1 MSSEHDHDSDHEPHG
16 VAGHGHGQPG
26 HGHGHH
32 EHAHGHHE
40 HAHTPK
46 TFGRAFA
53 IGIGVQTAF
62 VLAEVIAGLA
72 AHSLAVLSDAGH
84 NVSDVLALAL
94 AWGATH
100 LGRRKSTKG
109 RTYGLKSASI
119 LTAIVNSLTLIF
131 VNGAVAWEAIL
142 RLRDPEP
149 VAALTMIVVSLVGVM
164 VNGFS
169 AWLFAKDSA
178 GDVNVRA
185 VFVHLMSDAAVA
197 AGVATTG
204 IVIHYTGLFW
214 LDPVASLVVSAVV
227 VVTAW
232 SLVRRAVDL
241 AMQAVPDGID
251 EDVVR
256 EWLVALP
263 GVTEVHDLHIW
274 AMSTSENVLTAH
286 LEVQAMPAGALAC
299 DIDAKLRG
307 AFPVHHVTI
316 QIDPMGSNCA
326 LAGDEV
332 V

>member
-1 MSSEHDHDSDHEPHG
+1 MSSDHDHDSDHERRGGEKHEHG
-16 VAGHGHGQPG
+16 KWEHAAHG
-26 HGHGHH
+26 HGHGHG
-32 EHAHGHHE
+32 HAH
-40 HAHTPK
+40 APR

-53 IGIGVQTAF
+53 IGIGVQSAF
-62 VLAEVIAGLA
+62 ILVEVIAGLA

-84 NVSDVLALAL
+84 NVSDVLALVL

-119 LTAIVNSLTLIF
+119 LVAVVNSVALIF

-142 RLRDPEP
+142 RLRAPEP
-149 VAALTMIVVSLVGVM
+149 VAAPTMIVVSLVGVG

-178 GDVNVRA
+178 NDVNVRA
-185 VFVHLMSDAAVA
+185 VFLHLASDAAVA
-197 AGVATTG
+197 AGVAVTG
-204 IVIHYTGLFW
+204 IIIHYTSFFW
-214 LDPVASLVVSAVV
+214 LDPVASLAVSALVL
-227 VVTAW
+227 VTTW
-232 SLVRRAVDL
+232 SLVRRAIDL
-241 AMQAVPDGID
+241 AMQAVPEGID

-256 EWLVALP
+256 AWLAALP

-286 LEVQAMPAGALAC
+286 VEVQEMPTDALAC
-299 DIDAKLRG
+299 DIDAKLRR

-316 QIDPMGSNCA
+316 QIDPVGSNCA